1 MCARNT
7 TARVRAIDEA
17 VYLDVVRT
25 DGATGRIAV
34 DVATQSYT
42 AFGRSGPDLYL
53 SVLDQVIKQLLSFW
67 N

>member
-1 MCARNT
+1 VPRNT
-7 TARVRAIDEA
+7 TTSVHAVDQA

-34 DVATQSYT
+34 DVMTQSFT

-53 SVLDQVIKQLLSFW
+53 SVLDQVIK
-67 N
+67 